1 MYLENKSQNQE
12 NGKNSL
18 MLRFLDFGDLLPIT
32 PNNDMT
38 FCVHKWICKMT
49 YRPFWESMVI
59 MQVETIF
66 SLFALSRCYNLRLS
80 CLQDTKY
87 GLIFIFLF

>member
-38 FCVHKWICKMT
+38 FCVHK
-49 YRPFWESMVI
+49 
-59 MQVETIF
+59 
-66 SLFALSRCYNLRLS
+66 
-80 CLQDTKY
+80 
-87 GLIFIFLF
+87 